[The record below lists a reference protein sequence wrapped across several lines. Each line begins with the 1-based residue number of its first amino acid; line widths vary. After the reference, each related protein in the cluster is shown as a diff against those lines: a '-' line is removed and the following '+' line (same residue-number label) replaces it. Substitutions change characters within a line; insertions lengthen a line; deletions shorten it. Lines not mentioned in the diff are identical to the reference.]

1 MRGTLS
7 IDDWLSLA
15 DHFEPPGRAFGLA
28 DHSPGQSWDRRFSLL
43 ESIAS
48 DASVETIHRVEAIR
62 LLSAFGVEAS
72 ESRQILGIVLE
83 MSMPK
88 GVDILAGYID
98 RTAYYI
104 NYSGKAVV
112 WKRPDETL
120 DAGINTFLEAARNL
134 LAGSDSFS
142 SQVPSGPLA
151 TGRGRMQLI
160 SLDGC
165 RFVEDTFD
173 NLAART
179 QEGQVLVSGTQ
190 LLSKLIAIDRAG
202 PTRDGVVLTT
212 Y

>member
-1 MRGTLS
+1 MRGALS

-15 DHFEPPGRAFGLA
+15 NHFEPPGEAFGLA
-28 DHSPGQSWDRRFSLL
+28 DDGPGQSRDKRFALL
-43 ESIAS
+43 ERIAS
-48 DASVETIHRVEAIR
+48 DANVETIHRVQAIR

-72 ESRQILGIVLE
+72 ESQEILGIVLE

-88 GVDILAGYID
+88 GVDILAGYVD
-98 RTAYYI
+98 HTAYYI

-112 WKRPDETL
+112 WKRPDATL

-134 LAGSDSFS
+134 LAGSDSLS
-142 SQVPSGPLA
+142 SQVPSGPLT
-151 TGRGRMQLI
+151 TGRGQMRLM

-202 PTRDGVVLTT
+202 PTRDGVILTT